1 MPEQIATAEITAI
14 DPQTLEVSP
23 DWPGTYG
30 FYVRLSRDPGTEWAA
45 EFDTTYHVSRHPLKP
60 PVVFRGD
67 TLCVFFLPLYKDKL
81 PDFLEHL
88 ENVVKETNASV
99 EKRNQAMPD
108 DHDIREDFRAE
119 LATAAE
125 AFRIRR

>member
-1 MPEQIATAEITAI
+1 MPERIATAEITAI

-23 DWPGTYG
+23 EWPGTYG
-30 FYVRLSRDPGTEWAA
+30 FYVRLSHDPGVEWAA
-45 EFDTTYHVSRHPLKP
+45 EFDSAYHVSRHPLKP

-99 EKRNQAMPD
+99 EQRNQSIPD
-108 DHDIREDFRAE
+108 DHDIRESFRAE
-119 LATAAE
+119 LAEVAE
-125 AFRIRR
+125 SFKNRR